1 MKRRTKF
8 FAFVVFVLGG
18 VLPFVPELY
27 AARSRSSTMKKVS
40 GSSKKK
46 TVTSSG
52 NVVSSGSSSERA
64 NSSGS
69 RATTSSSRGTSSTS
83 STSSAVDEATEIS
96 NLTANLLS
104 CLVSPCKGTVDYEGC
119 FKTSNIDIYL
129 SSTQECQ
136 DYLDDAS
143 SDTVRVLAKSNVTSK
158 IKGYLTEYC
167 EAAGGYLDGTTCK
180 FDVYYYAK
188 SPDGAHSVKKSK
200 TYSMGNTVTC
210 DPTYFGLSQ
219 TDLEY
224 KEEMTTEQKMQLI
237 TAGIEAGTGAI
248 NLAVK
253 GIGMINAK
261 NELRQ
266 KNRIIGDIWYKFDGK
281 DLVEDC
287 KVREYN
293 YCENDDGCS
302 KSEIKRLKA
311 EAPNWTEGTDENGAV
326 YLRGDENAQCKKD
339 KYPTESPKTQLCS
352 DVDSLSDDKVCYVYI
367 EKATELSR
375 MEKLSSLIRSV
386 GGLDEKA
393 VWAADAQ
400 KIKSRYLTL
409 SDAESM
415 QSLATTVSG
424 GGQYCSVSKCTADN
438 ISSVEVCF
446 VSGDNLYTPDSAKQ
460 KLKQE
465 IPLAI
470 IVECRKSDNVY
481 HCLTSEGKEE
491 KCSWNG
497 QYYMKSG
504 TSSGIADE
512 YGKNAFD
519 VLDKQAQGAKNTE
532 GSVLGRANNYISA
545 YNKVRSQY
553 DSNQD
558 ELNKHKKELEELE
571 AKSGAGVQSIISEGV
586 STIGKSAITL
596 VTTSMEASNNKGIMT
611 GNCYLGDPANGN
623 LFMVGGES
631 KKLTWKLFN

>member
-83 STSSAVDEATEIS
+83 STSNAVDEATEIS

-104 CLVSPCKGTVDYEGC
+104 CLVSPCQGTVDYERC

-281 DLVEDC
+281 DLVEVC

-302 KSEIKRLKA
+302 KSEIKKLKM
-311 EAPNWTEGTDENGAV
+311 EKTNWTEGTDENGAN
-326 YLRGDENAQCKKD
+326 YLRS
-339 KYPTESPKTQLCS
+339 TEIEGCSKSTVPNGGELCS
-352 DVDSLSDDKVCYVYI
+352 DVDSSNFESKKVCYVYI

-386 GGLDEKA
+386 GGLDAKA

-424 GGQYCSVSKCTADN
+424 GGKYCSVSKCTADN
-438 ISSVEVCF
+438 IDEVCV
-446 VSGDNLYTPDSAKQ
+446 VSGESLYTPDSAKQ
-460 KLKQE
+460 NLKTK
-465 IPLAI
+465 IPTAI
-470 IVECRKSDNVY
+470 IVECRKSDNGY
-481 HCLTSEGKEE
+481 YCLTSKGKEE

-519 VLDKQAQGAKNTE
+519 VLDKQAQGAGANND
-532 GSVLGRANNYISA
+532 SVLGRANTYISD

>member
-27 AARSRSSTMKKVS
+27 AARPRSSTMKKVS

-52 NVVSSGSSSERA
+52 SVVSAGSESSERA

-104 CLVSPCKGTVDYEGC
+104 CLVSPCQGTVDYERC

-143 SDTVRVLAKSNVTSK
+143 SDTVKVLAKSNVTSK

-237 TAGIEAGTGAI
+237 TATIEAGTGAI

-281 DLVEDC
+281 DLVEVC

-302 KSEIKRLKA
+302 KSEIKKLK
-311 EAPNWTEGTDENGAV
+311 EVDDSWMEGTDENGAV
-326 YLRGDENAQCKKD
+326 YLRKAVSANCDENE
-339 KYPTESPKTQLCS
+339 YSSNLCS
-352 DVDSLSDDKVCYVYI
+352 GLDSLSFKSKEKCYVYI

-415 QSLATTVSG
+415 QTLATTVSG
-424 GGQYCSVSKCTADN
+424 GGEYCSVSECTADN
-438 ISSVEVCF
+438 ISSAEVCV

-460 KLKQE
+460 KLKTE
-465 IPLAI
+465 IPTAVI
-470 IVECRKSDNVY
+470 PECRKSDNGY
-481 HCLTSEGKEE
+481 YCLTSKGKEG

-504 TSSGIADE
+504 TSSGIAE
-512 YGKNAFD
+512 KYGSSVFD
-519 VLDKQAQGAKNTE
+519 VLDKQAQKLEPNDD
-532 GSVLGRANNYISA
+532 SVLGKANNYISD

-623 LFMVGGES
+623 LFRVGGES

>member
-52 NVVSSGSSSERA
+52 SVVSAGSESSERA

-83 STSSAVDEATEIS
+83 STSNAVDEATEIS

-104 CLVSPCKGTVDYEGC
+104 CLVSPCQGTVDYERC

-224 KEEMTTEQKMQLI
+224 KEEMTTDQKMQLI
-237 TAGIEAGTGAI
+237 TAVIDAGTGAI

-302 KSEIKRLKA
+302 KSEIKKIKVK
-311 EAPNWTEGTDENGAV
+311 ESNWTEGTDENGAV

-339 KYPTESPKTQLCS
+339 RDLSEKEKLCS
-352 DVDSLSDDKVCYVYI
+352 DVDSLSFK
-367 EKATELSR
+367 
-375 MEKLSSLIRSV
+375 
-386 GGLDEKA
+386 
-393 VWAADAQ
+393 
-400 KIKSRYLTL
+400 
-409 SDAESM
+409 
-415 QSLATTVSG
+415 
-424 GGQYCSVSKCTADN
+424 
-438 ISSVEVCF
+438 
-446 VSGDNLYTPDSAKQ
+446 
-460 KLKQE
+460 
-465 IPLAI
+465 
-470 IVECRKSDNVY
+470 
-481 HCLTSEGKEE
+481 
-491 KCSWNG
+491 
-497 QYYMKSG
+497 
-504 TSSGIADE
+504 ADE
-512 YGKNAFD
+512 G
-519 VLDKQAQGAKNTE
+519 
-532 GSVLGRANNYISA
+532 
-545 YNKVRSQY
+545 
-553 DSNQD
+553 
-558 ELNKHKKELEELE
+558 
-571 AKSGAGVQSIISEGV
+571 
-586 STIGKSAITL
+586 
-596 VTTSMEASNNKGIMT
+596 
-611 GNCYLGDPANGN
+611 
-623 LFMVGGES
+623 
-631 KKLTWKLFN
+631 